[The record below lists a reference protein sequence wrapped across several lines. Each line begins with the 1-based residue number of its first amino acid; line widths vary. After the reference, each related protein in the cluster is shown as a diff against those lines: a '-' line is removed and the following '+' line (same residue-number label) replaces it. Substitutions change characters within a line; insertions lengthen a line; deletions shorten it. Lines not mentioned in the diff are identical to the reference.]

1 MQGGTQFSIEDPLN
15 GQNHF
20 TAIRWGLAGAVA
32 LGHAW
37 VLTLGPEPFQI
48 HGRLASYMAVNGF
61 FILSGLLI
69 AKSLHMRRDLVAYAF
84 SRLLRIYPALIV
96 VLLAFLLIFRT
107 VFAPDSWS
115 VEETIEASI
124 YVVKVLALGDHASA
138 PAHIF
143 SDNLQTQFNDP
154 LWTIRYELAAY
165 ILAAVAFAFGLVN
178 GRIRVL
184 ITYAFVQITYLYVVV
199 YHQDSDLPV
208 NLLPMLRL
216 GSCFL
221 LGMTLWHWPEL
232 RKPPLWAL
240 AGLLVL
246 FAIFGRGIF
255 GEIIANWALTA
266 ILMRVGL
273 PKKPIK
279 KVIAVPD
286 YSYGIYIWHFPVM
299 QSILVIEPDLN
310 PVALLMLS
318 APAFLILAALS
329 WHFIEKPALGFKP
342 KRKFEVSS
350 FGLNLEASRIS
361 QFGKNS
367 DGEG

>member
-1 MQGGTQFSIEDPLN
+1 M
-15 GQNHF
+15 
-20 TAIRWGLAGAVA
+20 
-32 LGHAW
+32 
-37 VLTLGPEPFQI
+37 
-48 HGRLASYMAVNGF
+48 
-61 FILSGLLI
+61 
-69 AKSLHMRRDLVAYAF
+69 
-84 SRLLRIYPALIV
+84 
-96 VLLAFLLIFRT
+96 
-107 VFAPDSWS
+107 
-115 VEETIEASI
+115 
-124 YVVKVLALGDHASA
+124 
-138 PAHIF
+138 
-143 SDNLQTQFNDP
+143 
-154 LWTIRYELAAY
+154 
-165 ILAAVAFAFGLVN
+165 
-178 GRIRVL
+178 
-184 ITYAFVQITYLYVVV
+184 V